1 MAGYGQVNKASVS
14 LEWGDDF
21 ETQSNPLYPA
31 AGFEIINGGTVGDL
45 ASENTRLY
53 DIRAFWDANGR
64 FLLESPQTIHI
75 VQGDGT
81 RAFFTIDQNDTLGTL
96 RGKIN
101 KAINEDLNQG
111 RYLDDSMKD
120 NFVTYV
126 TSETKEEGTHISTEG
141 TLVSAVS
148 SRPPG

>member
-1 MAGYGQVNKASVS
+1 MTANADLVHFHMDNDATSFMTFAFEDNVLTSASHTFSFYQLNLDNTVAGYGQANKASVS

-81 RAFFTIDQNDTLGTL
+81 RAFFTIDQTIHL
-96 RGKIN
+96 
-101 KAINEDLNQG
+101 E
-111 RYLDDSMKD
+111 
-120 NFVTYV
+120 
-126 TSETKEEGTHISTEG
+126 H
-141 TLVSAVS
+141 
-148 SRPPG
+148 